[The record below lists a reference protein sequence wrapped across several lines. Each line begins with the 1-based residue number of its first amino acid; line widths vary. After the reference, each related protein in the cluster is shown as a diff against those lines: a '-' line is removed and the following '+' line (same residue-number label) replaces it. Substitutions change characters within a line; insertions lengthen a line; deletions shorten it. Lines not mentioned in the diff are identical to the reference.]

1 MSKEEDV
8 SQLVLHDELARE
20 LQPHLN
26 HVVSAEPEEGSVSL
40 DNVTPTVEEGQENL
54 GQNGINENRVAKD
67 DTENGNKNGSAQT
80 SDETGEVAMSAPPVY
95 YSTSTGETNIVNEPV
110 VIRQANGIHVIRTRE
125 CCHTPNNYHREK
137 PLKLKHIRILK
148 AFSTLAVVIFFPL
161 GIPAMYYAFK
171 CEKEF
176 HAGILRGNIDLARKL
191 AKRSERLIIFS
202 VLGALLVAVAVFAF
216 VERKLMEDDE
226 DYWKYRN
233 HNRVLPSG

>member
-8 SQLVLHDELARE
+8 SQLVENDELARE

-26 HVVSAEPEEGSVSL
+26 YAASNPQDEVSIENVKPSFEESL
-40 DNVTPTVEEGQENL
+40 
-54 GQNGINENRVAKD
+54 ENRTPNGAKEI
-67 DTENGNKNGSAQT
+67 TTANGNSSTGNKDTTGNAQT
-80 SDETGEVAMSAPPVY
+80 RDQTGEVALSTTPVY
-95 YSTSTGETNIVNEPV
+95 YSATTGESNIVNEPV
-110 VIRQANGIHVIRTRE
+110 VVRQANGVHVIRTRE
-125 CCHTPNNYHREK
+125 CCHTPNNYRREK
-137 PLKLKHIRILK
+137 PLKIKHIKILK

-176 HAGILRGNIDLARKL
+176 HAGILRGNLDLARKL

-202 VLGALLVAVAVFAF
+202 VMAALLVAVGVFAF

-233 HNRVLPSG
+233 NNRVLPSG